1 MKKRVLALC
10 LAISLSTV
18 CIACESSSAS
28 EKTETTES
36 SENVTPDDTNKDIAP
51 ISDEAPM
58 GATENVNNDIIDE
71 GTDDSSG
78 SKATDFDCS
87 VFTEANYSEVCEYAK
102 KVKDLAIAKDWNAL
116 GDMIAYPVKD
126 STGKIVK
133 SKEDFVKYASSPDF
147 GKSFS
152 DSLSKWS
159 VDEIWFS
166 SNGACID
173 DGSIWF
179 QDCELNGIDFKIR
192 SFFGLCT
199 Q

>member
-10 LAISLSTV
+10 LAISLSTICV
-18 CIACESSSAS
+18 ACDKSSAQETAETTVLS
-28 EKTETTES
+28 EK
-36 SENVTPDDTNKDIAP
+36 VTINNTHKDIEI

-58 GATENVNNDIIDE
+58 GATENEENDIDE